1 MHIYFFR
8 ISRCISSLKSL
19 IFPNQAGRCR
29 RIVILG
35 SARWK
40 FAAIHK
46 STNICQ
52 KKYNQTY
59 VHTYNRSLISGTS
72 SIFSFLQNLILI
84 FDESKLHTFSLFCP
98 RLLYGVLLTVNVKSF
113 ETKNNKSCYFV
124 SVIYEMHFRQLL

>member
-1 MHIYFFR
+1 MVNLCNPTYFFR

-19 IFPNQAGRCR
+19 IFPNQDGRCR

-46 STNICQ
+46 STNICK

-59 VHTYNRSLISGTS
+59 VHTYNKLLISGTS
-72 SIFSFLQNLILI
+72 SIFSFLQNLIFI
-84 FDESKLHTFSLFCP
+84 FDESKLHTFSLFLSETTIWRPPYCK
-98 RLLYGVLLTVNVKSF
+98 RQIFRDQKQQILLF
-113 ETKNNKSCYFV
+113 C
-124 SVIYEMHFRQLL
+124 FRDI